1 MNGGMPNSAG
11 TAGSGKRTE
20 KRRRVGKRIIRTAA
34 ALAVCASFLIAEA
47 GEPVWPKPPQEA
59 EMRDGSLE
67 ADVSGMDDG
76 YVVVRFGSPKGRVKI
91 GVSYE
96 GEDEVY
102 FDADSD
108 SEFEVIPL
116 NEGAGGYR
124 LSLYESEIGTLYE
137 RMGTV
142 FVNERTDAS
151 EKAFLAPNAQVRY
164 GRISPPALFAAK
176 TLSGKPDEEVLR
188 ETKALMAS
196 RFCYDYAK
204 AAGMPKTGVL
214 PDVRGCFESGQGT
227 CGDLAATGLHRR
239 RMEALRPDSGHH
251 GGGSG
256 DVRGG
261 KDVLNPPAA
270 ETDSR
275 ARHILKSKEL
285 VDCRSKTRKRKE
297 EPI

>member
-1 MNGGMPNSAG
+1 
-11 TAGSGKRTE
+11 
-20 KRRRVGKRIIRTAA
+20 
-34 ALAVCASFLIAEA
+34 
-47 GEPVWPKPPQEA
+47 
-59 EMRDGSLE
+59 MRDGSLE

-102 FDADSD
+102 FDADPD

-151 EKAFLAPNAQVRY
+151 EKAFLAPNARVRY

-176 TLSGKPDEEVLR
+176 TLSGKSEDEVLR
-188 ETKALMAS
+188 ETKAVMRS

-204 AAGMPKTGVL
+204 AAETPKTGVL
-214 PDVRGCFESGQGT
+214 PDVRGCFESGLGT
-227 CGDLAATGLHRR
+227 CGDLAATATALLRSSGVPTKYVEGTADGIPHAWTEVFIEGEWRLYDPTADITGADPETY
-239 RMEALRPDSGHH
+239 EAER
-251 GGGSG
+251 
-256 DVRGG
+256 
-261 KDVLNPPAA
+261 
-270 ETDSR
+270 TY
-275 ARHILKSKEL
+275 
-285 VDCRSKTRKRKE
+285 
-297 EPI
+297 

>member
-1 MNGGMPNSAG
+1 MNGGMPDSAE

-34 ALAVCASFLIAEA
+34 ALAVCVFASIAEA
-47 GEPVWPKPPQEA
+47 GEPVWPKPSWET
-59 EMRDGSLE
+59 EVKDGGLE
-67 ADVSGMDDG
+67 ADVSGIGDG
-76 YVVVRFGSPKGRVKI
+76 YVAVRFGNPKGRVKI
-91 GVSYE
+91 GIARE
-96 GEDEVY
+96 GEDEIY
-102 FDADSD
+102 FDADPN
-108 SEFEVIPL
+108 SEFEAIPL

-124 LSLYESEIGTLYE
+124 LSLYESDGGTTYE

-142 FVNERTDAS
+142 FIKAETDAS

-188 ETKALMAS
+188 ETKTLMAS

-227 CGDLAATGLHRR
+227 CGDLAATATALLRSAGVPTKYVEGTADGLPHAWTEVLIGGEWEFYDPTAEVTGADPKTY
-239 RMEALRPDSGHH
+239 EAER
-251 GGGSG
+251 
-256 DVRGG
+256 
-261 KDVLNPPAA
+261 
-270 ETDSR
+270 
-275 ARHILKSKEL
+275 IY
-285 VDCRSKTRKRKE
+285 
-297 EPI
+297 